1 MDISTAGKVEF
12 SLSGEAI
19 AIFYQD
25 KSITAFLEDKW
36 DITSLKMSTIIELSH
51 SEAYAFVSNPK
62 GNLIT

>member
-25 KSITAFLEDKW
+25 KAITAFLEDKW

-51 SEAYAFVSNPK
+51 SDAYAFIASTE
-62 GNLIT
+62 GSLIS